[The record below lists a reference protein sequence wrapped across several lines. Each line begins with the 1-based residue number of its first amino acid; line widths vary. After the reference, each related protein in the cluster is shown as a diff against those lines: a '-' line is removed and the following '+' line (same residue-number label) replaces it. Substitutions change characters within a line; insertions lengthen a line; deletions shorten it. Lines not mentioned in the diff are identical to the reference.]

1 MGKMN
6 RVGDLMKI
14 VGRMILSRIHWR
26 GPFILCHLV
35 TGHCNCSCE
44 PCLWRNNSSDDLT
57 SDEIKKFYTDAKEL
71 GFLLNFIWGGEPLL
85 RKDIPEILKF
95 SKEID
100 LVNVVTTNGWFLEER
115 LSEIAPYT
123 DSFIVSLDYP
133 SEMHDEI
140 RGRKGL
146 FQRLIRGVQLI
157 RRRYPEIKVMFNF
170 LLTNQNKDSMEDFIN
185 LTHELG
191 VSSYVC
197 PMEIDLL
204 RNGKM
209 EGIKSHLKPCKKE
222 EAIVAETLI
231 RKKRKG
237 FRINNSYLYLESIR
251 NGKKPFRCHFPKM
264 VLQVGPEGEVID
276 CRAWDRPIGFIRK
289 QDLKEIY
296 QHKSLKELAGWEGEQ
311 CNKCNNPN
319 RIDLSY
325 FWELRIEPVTS
336 IFRMF
341 LSE

>member
-1 MGKMN
+1 MGKGN
-6 RVGDLMKI
+6 RIGSLTKI
-14 VGRMILSRIHWR
+14 VGRMVLSRIHWR

-44 PCLWRNNSSDDLT
+44 SCLWRNNSSDDLT
-57 SDEIKKFYTDAKEL
+57 SDEIKTFYKDAKEL

-85 RKDIPEILKF
+85 RKDLPEILKF
-95 SKEID
+95 SKEIN
-100 LVNVVTTNGWFLEER
+100 LLNVVTTNGWFLEDR

-123 DSFIVSLDYP
+123 DALIVSLDHP
-133 SEMHDEI
+133 SERHDEW
-140 RGRKGL
+140 RGKKGL
-146 FQRLIRGVQLI
+146 FQRAIRGVQLA

-170 LLTNQNKDSMEDFIN
+170 LLTNQNEDAVEDFID
-185 LTHELG
+185 LTHELE
-191 VSSYVC
+191 VSCYVC

-204 RNGKM
+204 RNGRM
-209 EGIKSHLKPCKKE
+209 EGIKSHLKPSPEE
-222 EAIVAETLI
+222 EAFVAETLI

-237 FRINNSYLYLESIR
+237 FKINNSYLYLKSLR
-251 NGKKPFRCHFPKM
+251 KGKEPFRCHFPKM

-276 CRAWDRPIGFIRK
+276 CRAWDRPIGSIRR

-296 QHKSLKELAGWEGEQ
+296 QHKRLKDLAGREGEE

-325 FWELRIEPVTS
+325 FWELRIEPVAS